1 MGIVR
6 IDQLEPG
13 MVIVSDVVDRNGR
26 VLLST
31 GTALTAKHLRVF
43 RMWGVTEADIEGIAS
58 PDSVPGAEQEEG
70 DRIEEEAAARVS
82 ELFARSNRDHPAMA
96 ELMRLATAWHTRI
109 LRAKKGH
116 GTEAA

>member
-31 GTALTAKHLRVF
+31 GTAKHLRVF
-43 RMWGVTEADIEGIAS
+43 RMRGVTEADIEGIAS